1 MSARVRGTL
10 SRVDEDL
17 RIEEASAPSAGTPE
31 ATSQKRFEKCEGKR
45 NNGTYLSLVAGGK
58 SARNS
63 ETELYALP
71 IWG

>member
-1 MSARVRGTL
+1 MVH

-17 RIEEASAPSAGTPE
+17 QRIEEASAGAPE

-58 SARNS
+58 SVRNS